1 MEQNRD
7 INLIIEDFKH
17 SIVDTVNQSGLP
29 IGIVYYVM
37 KDIMNELV
45 NNYETYIENANQK
58 EQQNMVSAAMNNHL
72 PAAEQEDDSINE
84 DN

>member
-7 INLIIEDFKH
+7 INLVIEDFKH
-17 SIVDTVNQSGLP
+17 SVVDTVNQSGLP

-58 EQQNMVSAAMNNHL
+58 EQQNMVAAAMNNHL
-72 PAAEQEDDSINE
+72 PATEQEDDSINE

>member
-1 MEQNRD
+1 MEQNKD

-58 EQQNMVSAAMNNHL
+58 EQQNMVAAAMNNHL
-72 PAAEQEDDSINE
+72 SAAEQEDDSINE

>member
-17 SIVDTVNQSGLP
+17 SVVDTVNQSGLP

-37 KDIMNELV
+37 KDVMNELV
-45 NNYETYIENANQK
+45 NNYETYIENANRK
-58 EQQNMVSAAMNNHL
+58 EQYSRPVMDNHL
-72 PAAEQEDDSINE
+72 PATEQEDDSINE